1 VAHPH
6 TPPLQIEPP
15 VHIVQLSPQ
24 CAESVAELHAL
35 SAHFV
40 LPAGHIE
47 AQSPLLQTSVSRQTV
62 QPLPQ

>member
-1 VAHPH
+1 
-6 TPPLQIEPP
+6 